1 MALGHPSLPSPG
13 QVIQSSL
20 SMDGGWRS
28 MCGMLLFWS
37 SLQLCVRLTLFVHVN
52 SCGVRSGRT
61 KFPHQPRCFCY
72 REALLEELI
81 CYFQTLCFK
90 NVNILLW
97 RESTVSQDR
106 IRGTS
111 TNRGKKF
118 RALRTIAFSGVDGRR
133 LNGRDE

>member
-1 MALGHPSLPSPG
+1 M
-13 QVIQSSL
+13 
-20 SMDGGWRS
+20 
-28 MCGMLLFWS
+28 
-37 SLQLCVRLTLFVHVN
+37 
-52 SCGVRSGRT
+52 
-61 KFPHQPRCFCY
+61 
-72 REALLEELI
+72 EELI

-90 NVNILLW
+90 NVNILLL